1 MNRMDPREIRRH
13 MIHFLTDRSCATFE
27 GGKQYLIGLRK
38 NAMTGRTLVESR
50 ALWFSLLLYKF
61 RSENGITDEVWSAA
75 KGFVLANLR
84 QDADLEDRAQHF
96 LRTFHDWKR
105 DDRVSF
111 LNEVVGYYLEVLQ
124 LKETIEETKE
134 EATISEWRDSYV
146 GLLQKIR
153 DSAQRM
159 GFLAE
164 LDARVA
170 EVHRVRDSLVESM
183 MKRAYWDL
191 VEQDIREE
199 KYTMV
204 LCQLLELKELLKEV
218 IPERFHDDLHDRFD
232 IDDIQARIQARALDS
247 GYLVQLCRWVM
258 DTMKEW
264 DSEEARPLYDREI
277 QTWETVVQEG
287 SLEWPRFLRFSLELC
302 TLLALDAKTRV
313 SVWRSV
319 LRGAR
324 RYSE

>member
-13 MIHFLTDRSCATFE
+13 MTHFLTDGSCATFE
-27 GGKQYLIGLRK
+27 GAKQYLIGLRK
-38 NAMTGRTLVESR
+38 NGMTGRTLVESR

-61 RSENGITDEVWSAA
+61 RSENGITDEVWAAA

-170 EVHRVRDSLVESM
+170 EVHRVRNSLVESM

-218 IPERFHDDLHDRFD
+218 IPERFHADLHDRFD

-287 SLEWPRFLRFSLELC
+287 SLEWPRFLRFSLEIC